1 MLRIICHLQ
10 CDRQEMSVCNG
21 KVTVAV
27 INPVYIQIK
36 TKYQQR
42 TSDDRVQRCIMCR
55 LHRDFARDGRDLS
68 FISDFLLCSPG
79 PEVHA

>member
-1 MLRIICHLQ
+1 MLGIICHLQ

-27 INPVYIQIK
+27 INPVYIEIK

-42 TSDDRVQRCIMCR
+42 TSGTLHNVQASQRFR
-55 LHRDFARDGRDLS
+55 KRW
-68 FISDFLLCSPG
+68 P
-79 PEVHA
+79 